1 MWCKHRRKRLAD
13 GSFIGSIATYMHP
26 PYIFMTKEQYEK
38 LRKIYSRRRKLTKI
52 KPIKE
57 IDSLI
62 YRTINKDWDN
72 EHINLRWFNT
82 DWYEYKN
89 RIFIFRHR
97 HKIASLVITKN
108 TIYNPCLAC
117 GGEYRVPFPEII
129 FKGEI
134 EGKQII
140 EFGKIEKPP
149 SFVRSLNKKYYFI
162 DEELLSVLEPEKDKI
177 TKMLKD
183 YFEDLDNWFI
193 RFLQENNIIEHKIDM
208 GIEVKD
214 KICHY
219 ISNSIKFDIDAYNTF
234 INGHITN
241 KIKENKNG
249 KLN

>member
-1 MWCKHRRKRLAD
+1 MWCKHRIKKLAD

-57 IDSLI
+57 IDNLI
-62 YRTINKDWDN
+62 TRTINKDWDN
-72 EHINLRWFNT
+72 ECMNMGWIKM

-108 TIYNPCLAC
+108 TIYNPCIAC

-149 SFVRSLNKKYYFI
+149 LCVRLFDKKSYFKDNELLKTLKPKKY
-162 DEELLSVLEPEKDKI
+162 KI

-183 YFEDLDNWFI
+183 YFKKNSI
-193 RFLQENNIIEHKIDM
+193 TN
-208 GIEVKD
+208 D
-214 KICHY
+214 KINTY
-219 ISNSIKFDIDAYNTF
+219 NSCNFEFDIDAYK
-234 INGHITN
+234 TN
-241 KIKENKNG
+241 ILKIKENKNG

>member
-1 MWCKHRRKRLAD
+1 MWCKHRIKKLAD

-57 IDSLI
+57 IDNLI
-62 YRTINKDWDN
+62 TRTINKDWDN
-72 EHINLRWFNT
+72 ECMNMGWIKM

-89 RIFIFRHR
+89 RIFIFRR
-97 HKIASLVITKN
+97 KHKVASLVITKN
-108 TIYNPCLAC
+108 TIYNPCIAC

-162 DEELLSVLEPEKDKI
+162 DDELLKILEPEKDKI
-177 TKMLKD
+177 TKILNE
-183 YFEDLDNWFI
+183 YFDNSFE
-193 RFLQENNIIEHKIDM
+193 RFLQVINRNIIE
-208 GIEVKD
+208 
-214 KICHY
+214 
-219 ISNSIKFDIDAYNTF
+219 F
-234 INGHITN
+234 
-241 KIKENKNG
+241 
-249 KLN
+249 